1 MQNKGT
7 LPLNIRDE
15 QTAGEVTVRDIDDW
29 IFQFER
35 VAATRLKQIFEQ
47 DLDETPKKL
56 IEQLMRLRSC

>member
-1 MQNKGT
+1 M
-7 LPLNIRDE
+7 
-15 QTAGEVTVRDIDDW
+15 RDIDDW